1 MNKDKNKE
9 FSEPITRARENKE
22 FSEAIKEKKKRIL
35 IRTKDEKGN
44 WKEFNREKSLKE
56 NGYTGDLKDS
66 KAVTSFMI
74 AQLIASSKKTIK
86 LAEEIERREK
96 ELKNL
101 NSYDKALTTAT
112 IEKAKKYHSR
122 YNKPDNQYTSHEV
135 IKGALAINIEEF
147 NKGGNLGVA
156 TRKLQDFAL
165 SEFTKQIDYKGKN
178 AIDRFN
184 VVINIKEYLSIT
196 GKEPTPEAVRYFKDR
211 IRTEYTNAL
220 QSQRL
225 IVKTQDSKKGTWR
238 KTQIPFFETIAYDSH
253 NIYIYF
259 FPKFAEGL
267 ARGKIKH
274 HAKCLYRIKEN
285 NPNAYAVASKL
296 EDYYGQYNNRR
307 RNQYNKLSIKV
318 LLENCPTIPT
328 ETELKKQKDRHY
340 IRKIIKPFQK
350 ALETL
355 VKRDFMTWEYV
366 SNTPLNKEQQEQLN
380 NKNITDFKL
389 FKKLYFSYKL
399 NNFPLD
405 IEP

>member
-1 MNKDKNKE
+1 
-9 FSEPITRARENKE
+9 
-22 FSEAIKEKKKRIL
+22 
-35 IRTKDEKGN
+35 
-44 WKEFNREKSLKE
+44 
-56 NGYTGDLKDS
+56 
-66 KAVTSFMI
+66 MI
-74 AQLIASSKKTIK
+74 AQIIATSKENIS

-101 NSYDKALTTAT
+101 NSYDKSLTTAPL
-112 IEKAKKYHSR
+112 EKSKKYNSR
-122 YNKPDNQYTSHEV
+122 YNKPDKDYTNPEV
-135 IKGALAINIEEF
+135 IKGVLAINIEEF
-147 NKGGNLGVA
+147 SKGGNLGVA

>member
-1 MNKDKNKE
+1 M
-9 FSEPITRARENKE
+9 
-22 FSEAIKEKKKRIL
+22 
-35 IRTKDEKGN
+35 KDEK
-44 WKEFNREKSLKE
+44 
-56 NGYTGDLKDS
+56 
-66 KAVTSFMI
+66 
-74 AQLIASSKKTIK
+74 
-86 LAEEIERREK
+86 RREK

-101 NSYDKALTTAT
+101 NSYDKVLTTAT

-135 IKGALAINIEEF
+135 IKGALAINIEELNEL
-147 NKGGNLGVA
+147 NKGGNLGVE

-274 HAKCLYRIKEN
+274 HA
-285 NPNAYAVASKL
+285 NAY
-296 EDYYGQYNNRR
+296 
-307 RNQYNKLSIKV
+307 
-318 LLENCPTIPT
+318 
-328 ETELKKQKDRHY
+328 
-340 IRKIIKPFQK
+340 
-350 ALETL
+350 
-355 VKRDFMTWEYV
+355 
-366 SNTPLNKEQQEQLN
+366 
-380 NKNITDFKL
+380 
-389 FKKLYFSYKL
+389 
-399 NNFPLD
+399 
-405 IEP
+405 IE